1 MTAMRVGVC
10 RITFHLPDNRS
21 LKGKR
26 RVVRSVC
33 DRLRHR
39 FHVGVAEVGGQD
51 LWQRAV
57 IGVVTVSSDAKVAR
71 RVLEAAAEYAESI
84 AAEAVVMDTEFD
96 VFEYEDD

>member
-1 MTAMRVGVC
+1 MQVGVC

-57 IGVVTVSSDAKVAR
+57 IGVVTVSGDAKVAR
-71 RVLEAAAEYAESI
+71 GVLERAAEYAESV
-84 AAEAVVMDTEFD
+84 AAEAMITDTEFD
-96 VFEYEDD
+96 VFKYEDD

>member
-1 MTAMRVGVC
+1 MQVGVC
-10 RITFHLPDNRS
+10 RITLHLPDNRS

-26 RVVRSVC
+26 SVVRSVC

-57 IGVVTVSSDAKVAR
+57 IGIVTVSADARVAR
-71 RVLEAAAEYAESI
+71 RVLERAAEYAEGI
-84 AAEAVVMDTEFD
+84 AAEAIITNAEFD

>member
-1 MTAMRVGVC
+1 MHVGVC

-39 FHVGVAEVGGQD
+39 FHVGVAEVDGQD

-57 IGVVTVSSDAKVAR
+57 IGVVTVSGDAKVAR
-71 RVLEAAAEYAESI
+71 GVLEKAAEYAEGV
-84 AAEAVVMDTEFD
+84 AAEAMIMGTEFD
-96 VFEYEDD
+96 VFKYEDD